1 VKHHDGVLERRY
13 SVNAKQPGSK
23 GKPKPKRVYV
33 HELAKKLEFLL
44 KCRNF
49 TKSQV
54 CRQTGIPGTSFD
66 RALQTEDAEAGNE
79 AGDGAL
85 GLEHQEL
92 LGKCFGFQA
101 VDVFQDNRL
110 ILRAWPEW
118 RASSDEPDL
127 GSGEEREDTAKAFR
141 KRYLAHIGKRPS
153 DASSDAPNIA
163 IPSPRTAATPASTE
177 VGRAVVRL
185 GPGVREP
192 VKNLTKSIK
201 LASVSIEGQQ
211 WGDGS
216 VVALLTLACNRW
228 RKMTLTRG
236 RVQIFPDPGRMTV
249 RSYEELQKAPITAG
263 FAFGQKVQVA
273 IEIGGTENDPHIDIS
288 GIYGP
293 IGKVTLDERAPTLE
307 GLAPGDTVT
316 VRFGTWLQDVATD
329 DQQGGEPQ
337 ASSDPYDRDVLEY
350 IDRDGKL
357 IEEAFEQLG
366 EYKLKAIA
374 LVRQAILLEPGSDG
388 YVELSEH
395 TLRIE
400 KGRGT

>member
-54 CRQTGIPGTSFD
+54 CRQTGIPATSLE
-66 RALQTEDAEAGNE
+66 RALRTEDAEAGNE

-85 GLEHQEL
+85 GLDHQEL

-141 KRYLAHIGKRPS
+141 KRYLAHIGHQMGN
-153 DASSDAPNIA
+153 ASSGAEH
-163 IPSPRTAATPASTE
+163 AATVNMVANFANAKP
-177 VGRAVVRL
+177 GRAPEML
-185 GPGVREP
+185 GPGVPEV
-192 VKNLTKSIK
+192 VKNLTGTIEF
-201 LASVSIEGQQ
+201 ASVSIEGEQ
-211 WGDGS
+211 WGRGS
-216 VVALLTLACNRW
+216 VGVSLTLACNRW
-228 RKMTLTRG
+228 QGMTVLRGRMRIVPGPGKMTAG
-236 RVQIFPDPGRMTV
+236 
-249 RSYEELQKAPITAG
+249 SYAEWGTPLNAAAN
-263 FAFGQKVQVA
+263 AFGEKVRVMF
-273 IEIGGTENDPHIDIS
+273 ELGGVPRAPYIDIAS
-288 GIYGP
+288 VDGP
-293 IGKVTLDERAPTLE
+293 IGKVRLDDRIPGLE
-307 GLAPGDTVT
+307 GLAPGNTVT
-316 VRFGTWLQDVATD
+316 VRFGTWLSNIGTVKH
-329 DQQGGEPQ
+329 QGSQTTQPG
-337 ASSDPYDRDVLEY
+337 DPYGSESLGH
-350 IDRDGKL
+350 IDGDGRL
-357 IEEAFEQLG
+357 VPEASEQLS
-366 EYKLKAIA
+366 EKKLKVIELLRLSA
-374 LVRQAILLEPGSDG
+374 LFEPGLDG

-395 TLRIE
+395 TLQI
-400 KGRGT
+400 GSGT